1 MVYYIHLLK
10 GLLAPQILFFQ
21 LGKVEEIRGL
31 WKRAAILVFLSV
43 LLFSLSSFFG
53 LGMDFL
59 SKEITEIG
67 RQELEAKKLFI
78 FVGQMVWGLFYALL
92 VIFGV
97 SLVLWALLDMQYK
110 KIVVIQLFVLSIF
123 LLEKTI
129 LLPIRVSFGIGP
141 ESSPLSLGVIA
152 QYFTANTI
160 VVYAFS
166 QLSIFKLWA
175 IFFQYKGLK
184 ALSDKNPKIV
194 LLLIVIVN
202 LFIWIT
208 SALLSYLKLERL
220 I

>member
-1 MVYYIHLLK
+1 MVYYVHLLK

-21 LGKVEEIRGL
+21 LGKAEEIRGI

-43 LLFSLSSFFG
+43 LLFSLSSFLG

-59 SKEITEIG
+59 SKEIVEISK
-67 RQELEAKKLFI
+67 QELEAKKSL
-78 FVGQMVWGLFYALL
+78 VWMGQMIWGLSYALL

-110 KIVVIQLFVLSIF
+110 KIVVIQLFVLCIY
-123 LLEKTI
+123 LLEKII

-152 QYFTANTI
+152 QYVTANTI
-160 VVYAFS
+160 VFYTIS
-166 QLSIFKLWA
+166 HLSIFKIWA

-184 ALSDKNPKIV
+184 GLSDKNPKIV
-194 LLLIVIVN
+194 LLLIVVVN
-202 LFIWIT
+202 LFIWLT
-208 SALLSYLKLERL
+208 SALLSYLKFERL

>member
-31 WKRAAILVFLSV
+31 WKKAAILVFLSV

-59 SKEITEIG
+59 SKEITEIS

-160 VVYAFS
+160 VVYTFS

-208 SALLSYLKLERL
+208 SALLSYVKFERL